1 MYVLLRSHKT
11 FFMSSCVKT
20 LNEATRY
27 PFKQRTVVRSLAD
40 DLLNCSDGLIRS
52 RPRVTRR
59 RRIAEMTE
67 TLEAAGL
74 SGDHRECFPTRGGH
88 LFLRRLSTPSLS

>member
-1 MYVLLRSHKT
+1 
-11 FFMSSCVKT
+11 
-20 LNEATRY
+20 
-27 PFKQRTVVRSLAD
+27 
-40 DLLNCSDGLIRS
+40 
-52 RPRVTRR
+52 
-59 RRIAEMTE
+59 MTE